1 MIISEIKHH
10 LMFVNLGSKDENGQ
24 MINIFSMDLTKK
36 LFLNIKSLKMSFCA
50 VRRQAVPSGEL
61 HFFSFILQDSLHGN
75 T

>member
-24 MINIFSMDLTKK
+24 MINIFSMDLTRK
-36 LFLNIKSLKMSFCA
+36 LFLNIKSLFCA